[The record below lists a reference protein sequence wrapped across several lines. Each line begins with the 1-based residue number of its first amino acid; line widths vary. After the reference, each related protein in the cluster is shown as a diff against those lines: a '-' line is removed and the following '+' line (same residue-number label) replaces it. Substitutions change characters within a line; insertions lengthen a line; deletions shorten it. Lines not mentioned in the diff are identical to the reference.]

1 MEVNKKPWPI
11 ATVCGTK
18 DRVDTNPDFQR
29 PAVWSRP
36 QKQLLDRY
44 HPAGIRRAEVL
55 LAEDGE
61 QPNYL

>member
-18 DRVDTNPDFQR
+18 DRVDTNPDFRR

-36 QKQLLDRY
+36 QTSGALSSATRQ
-44 HPAGIRRAEVL
+44 RRSR
-55 LAEDGE
+55 
-61 QPNYL
+61 